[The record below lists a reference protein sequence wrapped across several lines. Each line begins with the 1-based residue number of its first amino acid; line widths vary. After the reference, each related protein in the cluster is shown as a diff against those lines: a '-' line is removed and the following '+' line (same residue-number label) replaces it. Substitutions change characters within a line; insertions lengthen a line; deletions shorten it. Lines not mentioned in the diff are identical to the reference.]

1 MSVNTFKRI
10 QFITKMYVFGY
21 TVQLFIYFY
30 DSHILVSYTTST
42 SHPVYLMMLDKTG
55 HILFTVVYLWKQFC
69 VSSSTILMKQALDT
83 KQLLADELICGY
95 TI

>member
-1 MSVNTFKRI
+1 
-10 QFITKMYVFGY
+10 MYLDTQWSCFFVF
-21 TVQLFIYFY
+21 FNNN
-30 DSHILVSYTTST
+30 SHILVSYTTSA

-55 HILFTVVYLWKQFC
+55 YRFRQVFIVVYLWKQFC
-69 VSSSTILMKQALDT
+69 VSSSTTLMKQALDT